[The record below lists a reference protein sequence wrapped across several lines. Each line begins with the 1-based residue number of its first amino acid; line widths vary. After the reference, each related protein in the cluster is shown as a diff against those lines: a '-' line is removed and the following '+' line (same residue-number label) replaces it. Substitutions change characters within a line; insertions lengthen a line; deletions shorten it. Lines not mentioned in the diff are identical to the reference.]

1 MQTDKFK
8 FLSAAARK
16 ITVLSE
22 FKSNGSVAV
31 SIQESL
37 AKLADNAYPFCS
49 EFKNRYLYLV
59 FCKTLPSTHNI
70 SYQVKI
76 TVK

>member
-37 AKLADNAYPFCS
+37 AKLADNAYPF
-49 EFKNRYLYLV
+49 
-59 FCKTLPSTHNI
+59 
-70 SYQVKI
+70 
-76 TVK
+76 

>member
-22 FKSNGSVAV
+22 FKSKGSVAV
-31 SIQESL
+31 SMQESL
-37 AKLADNAYPFCS
+37 AKHADNAYPF
-49 EFKNRYLYLV
+49 
-59 FCKTLPSTHNI
+59 
-70 SYQVKI
+70 
-76 TVK
+76 